1 MSSPLKPAVFLD
13 RDDTIMGCDDIV
25 EHGDMGYPELV
36 QLLPGAKEALQR
48 LSDAGFTLVVA
59 TNQGGVAR
67 GRYPEEAVHAVHD
80 RLNELLDGL
89 ITAFRFCPYHP
100 LGTVTE
106 YATEHNWRKPQ
117 PGMLLDAASEY
128 GLDLNAS
135 WMVGDK
141 LRDCQAGRAA
151 GCRTVLIGA
160 QAGAHDGEESVDFIA
175 PGLAEAAT
183 IILQRSSGD

>member
-1 MSSPLKPAVFLD
+1 MTSPLKPAVFLD
-13 RDDTIMGCDDIV
+13 RDDTIMGCDEVV

-67 GRYPEEAVHAVHD
+67 GRYPEDAVHAVHD
-80 RLNELLDGL
+80 RLNELLGGL
-89 ITAFRFCPYHP
+89 ISAFRFCPYHP
-100 LGTVTE
+100 LGTVPAYT
-106 YATEHNWRKPQ
+106 TEHPWRKPQ
-117 PGMLLDAASEY
+117 PGMLLDAASEH
-128 GLDLNAS
+128 GLDLNSS

-151 GCRTVLIGA
+151 GCRTVLIGP
-160 QAGAHDGEESVDFIA
+160 QAGAHDGEESVDYIA
-175 PGLAEAAT
+175 PDLAEAAT

>member
-36 QLLPGAKEALQR
+36 ELLPGAKEALQR

-67 GRYPEEAVHAVHD
+67 GRYPEEAVHAVHE
-80 RLNELLDGL
+80 RLNELLGGL
-89 ITAFRFCPYHP
+89 ISAFRFCPYHP

-151 GCRTVLIGA
+151 GCRTVMIGP
-160 QAGAHDGEESVDFIA
+160 QSGAHDGEESVDFIA
-175 PGLAEAAT
+175 PDLAEAAT

>member
-1 MSSPLKPAVFLD
+1 MTSPLKPAVFLD
-13 RDDTIMGCDDIV
+13 RDDTIMGCDEVV

-36 QLLPGAKEALQR
+36 QLLPGAKEALQH

-67 GRYPEEAVHAVHD
+67 GRYPEDAVHAVHD
-80 RLNELLDGL
+80 RLNELLGGL

-100 LGTVTE
+100 LGTVPAYT
-106 YATEHNWRKPQ
+106 TEHPWRKPQ
-117 PGMLLDAASEY
+117 PGMLLDAASEH
-128 GLDLNAS
+128 GLDLNSS

-151 GCRTVLIGA
+151 GCRTVLIGP
-160 QAGAHDGEESVDFIA
+160 QAGAHDGEESVDYIA
-175 PGLAEAAT
+175 PDLAEAAT